1 MQVYKVF
8 FQILKKQ
15 LGQIIMYLVIFLGI
29 ATIVSNQGGRGTE
42 KAFESTEFKFAC
54 FNEDISEVSK
64 GLEQFL
70 EKHHTRVKIDDD
82 AETVQDELY
91 NRNVQCVIRIPKGF
105 GKTVTDGKK
114 DVKLEIKTIPGT
126 FYEETFESMANRY
139 LSIVKGYVAGGFSEQ
154 EALKQAAATS
164 QKQTKVQM
172 IKEAKGASHS
182 KVYYYFAYL
191 PYIFIS
197 ICVVGIGPILVV
209 FHRKEVRERNSCSS
223 YSMLRTNIQL
233 FAGTMTT
240 GVLFCICYLV
250 MVMIGSG
257 ETIFNPNGALYL
269 LNMLSFL
276 TFSLGLVFLLGQIV
290 KKADTLNMMSNVIA
304 LGMSFLSGIFVP
316 LEMLGDGIIKAAHF
330 LPAYWYITAADF
342 VDSYRPGEPLQEF
355 FIKLLI
361 QLMFGVALVSVGLAY
376 SRIKQGNVAKA

>member
-1 MQVYKVF
+1 
-8 FQILKKQ
+8 
-15 LGQIIMYLVIFLGI
+15 
-29 ATIVSNQGGRGTE
+29 
-42 KAFESTEFKFAC
+42 
-54 FNEDISEVSK
+54 
-64 GLEQFL
+64 
-70 EKHHTRVKIDDD
+70 
-82 AETVQDELY
+82 
-91 NRNVQCVIRIPKGF
+91 
-105 GKTVTDGKK
+105 
-114 DVKLEIKTIPGT
+114 
-126 FYEETFESMANRY
+126 
-139 LSIVKGYVAGGFSEQ
+139 
-154 EALKQAAATS
+154 
-164 QKQTKVQM
+164 
-172 IKEAKGASHS
+172 
-182 KVYYYFAYL
+182 
-191 PYIFIS
+191 
-197 ICVVGIGPILVV
+197 
-209 FHRKEVRERNSCSS
+209 
-223 YSMLRTNIQL
+223 
-233 FAGTMTT
+233 
-240 GVLFCICYLV
+240 